1 MRKNIMKI
9 TGVNLKKGQRLS
21 SGNEKNMTKVI
32 CAIIAG
38 FHFDVPDVVD
48 ELEKTLDA
56 RDKNGGLHEILKN
69 IFGENKPKKK
79 KKKDTGIATDS
90 EEEDE
95 EESEEEIQDKIDQY
109 LEKETEEID
118 QVGNQESIYR
128 TLTKSFLPALFKHL
142 KDTDSKS
149 NSLDDAKVRIH
160 VAVAIVRLLR
170 KTNNRSFND
179 GFHKLVR
186 NIISCLRSKQAKY
199 RDKARDALVQVNLN
213 VSCYLFH
220 ITVDELQNGLRKGY
234 QRHVKSFTLH
244 HLLDSLVKEG
254 HVKIGQL
261 DHCLDSAIM
270 RGDKTGLSWGKSSQ
284 AITSILMDELFGKL
298 GYEKDIE
305 GTSMVKIKET
315 KSKRALQSYEIL
327 TQYID
332 FENSFIRLVTPVL
345 NRADAMTKPNHL
357 KKCEEIL
364 AIISSNILKNS
375 SVKAESLLIILYSIM
390 KKGVDKGD
398 KLEEEEQVVKE
409 EVYKKPDRR
418 KEQAKTYKVLPMWQR
433 DIVHLRRPDSESSS
447 NLLLAF
453 ALSTLKKS
461 MNFLSLDDYKDRL
474 DSFTKLYV
482 PLMKSNDNRVVIN
495 TLHVLGKCIR
505 LNLPN
510 IEYHCRNIINNLF
523 ILFSNSSDSEFLNSC
538 FKCATE
544 MIKHMKEDL
553 TEFQMSKLV
562 DIIKANLEHY
572 HMQANVYSCLKAIIE
587 HRKVV
592 SASIYDLVEIIGDK
606 MVTHT
611 NKSTRTICAQ
621 IYIHF
626 LVNYPLEERRVEQH
640 VNHLIKNL
648 TYVGKEGRLTVLE
661 VIEKVVML
669 FPTHILDKYA
679 FLLFL
684 SMILRTV
691 NETFPECKQ
700 KANSTIK
707 LLLEQVSDSKR
718 DDIIKT
724 VLSWNY
730 DAPSQSTDS
739 ILDSHS
745 NTNKAAMMKRVTF
758 LLIGLIVTIEG
769 PKFAQKYFTKTI
781 QIITTEVCQQS
792 EKLKALYEVD
802 LDEEAQNQ
810 QEQEQIEIVK
820 REMGELSIVSM
831 NFLIHFIVW
840 NFR

>member
-9 TGVNLKKGQRLS
+9 TGVNLKKGQKLN

-48 ELEKTLDA
+48 ELEKTLDN
-56 RDKNGGLHEILKN
+56 RDKNGGLHEILTN
-69 IFGENKPKKK
+69 IFGKDKPKKK

-90 EEEDE
+90 EDELE
-95 EESEEEIQDKIDQY
+95 EESEEEIQDKIEQILD
-109 LEKETEEID
+109 KPTDDID
-118 QVGNQESIYR
+118 QVGNQQSIYR

-142 KDTDSKS
+142 KETDRKS
-149 NSLDDAKVRIH
+149 DSLDDAKIRIH

-170 KTNNRSFND
+170 KTNNRTFND

-186 NIISCLRSKQAKY
+186 NIISCLRSKQAKF

-213 VSCYLFH
+213 VSSYLFH
-220 ITVDELQNGLRKGY
+220 ITVDELQKGLRKGY

-244 HLLDSLVKEG
+244 HVLDCLVKED

-261 DHCLDSAIM
+261 DHCLDSAVM

-298 GYEKDIE
+298 GYEKDLE

-315 KSKRALQSYEIL
+315 KSKRALQTYELL

-345 NRADAMTKPNHL
+345 NRADSMSKPTHL

-364 AIISSNILKNS
+364 SIISSNILKNT
-375 SVKAESLLIILYSIM
+375 SVKSESLLLILYAIM
-390 KKGVDKGD
+390 KKGINKGD

-409 EVYKKPDRR
+409 EVYKKPNAL
-418 KEQAKTYKVLPMWQR
+418 KQKVQTFKVLSIWQR
-433 DIVHLRRPDSESSS
+433 DIVHLRKPDSESSS

-453 ALSTLKKS
+453 ALSTLKKA
-461 MNFLSLDDYKDRL
+461 MGFLSLEDYKDRL

-495 TLHVLGKCIR
+495 TLHVLGKCIK
-505 LNLPN
+505 LSLPN
-510 IEYHCRNIINNLF
+510 IQYHCRNIINNLF
-523 ILFSNSSDSEFLNSC
+523 ILFGNTSDSEFLNSC

-544 MIKHMKEDL
+544 MIKHMKTDL
-553 TEFQMSKLV
+553 TEFQTTKV
-562 DIIKANLEHY
+562 IEVIKANLEHY
-572 HMQANVYSCLKAIIE
+572 QMQANVYSCLKALVE
-587 HRKVV
+587 QKAL
-592 SASIYDLVEIIGDK
+592 SPSIYDLVEIIGDK

-621 IYIHF
+621 IYIQF

-648 TYVGKEGRLTVLE
+648 TYVGKDGRLTVLE
-661 VIEKVVML
+661 VIEKVVNL

-691 NETFPECKQ
+691 NESSPE
-700 KANSTIK
+700 
-707 LLLEQVSDSKR
+707 
-718 DDIIKT
+718 
-724 VLSWNY
+724 
-730 DAPSQSTDS
+730 
-739 ILDSHS
+739 
-745 NTNKAAMMKRVTF
+745 
-758 LLIGLIVTIEG
+758 
-769 PKFAQKYFTKTI
+769 
-781 QIITTEVCQQS
+781 
-792 EKLKALYEVD
+792 
-802 LDEEAQNQ
+802 
-810 QEQEQIEIVK
+810 
-820 REMGELSIVSM
+820 
-831 NFLIHFIVW
+831 
-840 NFR
+840 